1 MAHREDLKLDLPFQN
16 SHGPFPASFF
26 LVLVAIH
33 LSTSPSVCGQGRGG
47 VLLLRLTSGASFV
60 PFYGPVAMKPLPPL
74 SGNNKTEPKEKLPL
88 LTLKKIVQMYVLV
101 HGADS

>member
-1 MAHREDLKLDLPFQN
+1 M
-16 SHGPFPASFF
+16 
-26 LVLVAIH
+26 
-33 LSTSPSVCGQGRGG
+33 
-47 VLLLRLTSGASFV
+47 LLLRLTSGASFV

-101 HGADS
+101 HGADSIIILQRIFFCKNAEFP